1 VGVSGIDSPARQELA
16 DDVHLPAAR
25 LRLAD
30 PLSLI
35 AGARL
40 SRWETLSRS
49 YSVAGAYTG
58 TSGAYK
64 VSDEVTPYVGLVYD
78 VTPQFSVYASYT
90 EIFNPQNFKDRNEN
104 LLAPVQ
110 GSNLEAGI
118 KTQWFDGRLTAN
130 AAVFEAKQDNYAVR
144 DMGVPEGSLSDGTSA
159 YIGVNGTKSRGWEM
173 DVNGEI
179 LPGWTVNAGFT
190 HVKVTRAAT
199 DLLYANPP
207 EDLLQLNTQVRLR
220 GALERLSLGAGV
232 LWQSKV
238 QGYNIPYP
246 LGGTV
251 TVNQPAYTLVQFN
264 ANYRISDN
272 WTATLSV
279 RNALDK
285 TYWANL
291 DYNNYGEPRFVAASL
306 RWVF

>member
-1 VGVSGIDSPARQELA
+1 VTYTRTGARRVAKTTQSGVYLA
-16 DDVHLPAAR
+16 TR
-25 LRLAD
+25 LRLAE

-49 YSVAGAYTG
+49 YNAAGAYTG

-64 VSDEVTPYVGLVYD
+64 VSDEVTRTWPGLRI
-78 VTPQFSVYASYT
+78 TPNVSAYASYT
-90 EIFNPQNFKDRNEN
+90 EIFNPQNYKDRNEN

-144 DMGVPEGSLSDGTSA
+144 DMSVPEGTLSDGSSA
-159 YIGVNGTKSRGWEM
+159 YIGINGTKARGWEM

-179 LPGWTVNAGFT
+179 LPGWTVNAGYT
-190 HVKVTRAAT
+190 RVKVTRAAT

-207 EDLLQLNTQVRLR
+207 KDLLQLNTQLQLR
-220 GALERLSLGAGV
+220 GALERLSIGGGRSGRAGC
-232 LWQSKV
+232 
-238 QGYNIPYP
+238 
-246 LGGTV
+246 
-251 TVNQPAYTLVQFN
+251 
-264 ANYRISDN
+264 R
-272 WTATLSV
+272 ATTSPT
-279 RNALDK
+279 RS
-285 TYWANL
+285 
-291 DYNNYGEPRFVAASL
+291 AA
-306 RWVF
+306 R